1 MSASQ
6 DFLPHFLNARKLFDS
21 LDVTKTNKGGEAI
34 ENFCISGMES
44 VAGLFDD
51 IHLLKSFGIISE
63 SNYVYRKLNKSGFC
77 SKVWLL
83 SLVLSTR
90 KCIRDLN
97 NLWMSRSRLRKEEVH
112 FTMHSSNSLRRAL
125 SDKIALK
132 IKDVNR
138 RLILVALEIMQ
149 NIAYLIIVAADVFT
163 LNLVERWKNLLEK
176 CSSLLTVL
184 KFLFLSIYPV

>member
-1 MSASQ
+1 M
-6 DFLPHFLNARKLFDS
+6 
-21 LDVTKTNKGGEAI
+21 
-34 ENFCISGMES
+34 
-44 VAGLFDD
+44 
-51 IHLLKSFGIISE
+51 
-63 SNYVYRKLNKSGFC
+63 
-77 SKVWLL
+77 
-83 SLVLSTR
+83 
-90 KCIRDLN
+90 
-97 NLWMSRSRLRKEEVH
+97 
-112 FTMHSSNSLRRAL
+112 